1 MIRGAREPFGGFRRN
16 DLPAIGSDFDRAP
29 TLIGKIKIEP
39 ADMLSDAGMDYLLAA
54 IKPARASAAQSLTI
68 PQT

>member
-1 MIRGAREPFGGFRRN
+1 MHAPSIATNRN
-16 DLPAIGSDFDRAP
+16 GTP
-29 TLIGKIKIEP
+29 TLVGKIKIEP
-39 ADMLSDAGMDYLLAA
+39 AGMLSDAGMDYLLAA

>member
-1 MIRGAREPFGGFRRN
+1 MTCQ
-16 DLPAIGSDFDRAP
+16 IGSDFDRAP

-54 IKPARASAAQSLTI
+54 IKPARASAA
-68 PQT
+68 